1 MGVCGSWCNRQSAKS
16 CADTLRETSRWQVG
30 RPLTPLLSVELIAE
44 TAILIID
51 SGEPFSMRRL
61 AKRLGVSAAAL
72 YNHVKNKE
80 ALVELIRGSI
90 AAAHPLPP
98 EDESGTWV
106 DRVASIARA
115 QRAAYSAHPHVV
127 PLLIGVPIAEPAVLE
142 IYRALA
148 RALASAGFDDA
159 EVGVLLEVIDSFA
172 IGNALEQRAPQQIW
186 VDPDDDGALARAM
199 RSWSEPQA
207 LLDEAFETGLGFML
221 GGMQT
226 RLISRNSRTE

>member
-1 MGVCGSWCNRQSAKS
+1 M
-16 CADTLRETSRWQVG
+16 G
-30 RPLTPLLSVELIAE
+30 RPLTPLLSVELIAD
-44 TAILIID
+44 TAIQIID

-61 AKRLGVSAAAL
+61 AKRLKVSPAAL
-72 YNHVKNKE
+72 YNHVESKE

-90 AAAHPLPP
+90 AAAHPLPR
-98 EDESGTWV
+98 DGGTWV
-106 DRVASIARA
+106 ERVAAIARA
-115 QRAAYSAHPHVV
+115 QRAAYSAHPYIV

-148 RALASAGFDDA
+148 RALGSAGFDDA

-172 IGNALEQRAPQQIW
+172 IGNALEQRAPQEIW

-199 RSWSEPQA
+199 RSWSDPQA
-207 LLDEAFETGLGFML
+207 LLDEAFETGLEFVL

-226 RLISRNSRTE
+226 RLRNRESRTE